1 MVGIVVVS
9 HSQKI
14 AEGAVELAK
23 QMAPEA
29 KIAAAGGMED
39 GSIGTDVAKISD
51 AIEAVDQG
59 DGVVILVDLG
69 SAVMSSEMAI
79 EMREGGRIKCDQ
91 GNMKAQTCIFPCQK
105 FQNFTLVADV
115 QLCFARHAQPHRK
128 GFQIV
133 RRRKNGR
140 KLGQVGKVRAA
151 ARHRD
156 ATLRLPA
163 SIGDA
168 AAHDNR

>member
-39 GSIGTDVAKISD
+39 GSIGTDVSKIL
-51 AIEAVDQG
+51 AGIEAVNEG

-79 EMREGGRIKCDQ
+79 EMLSDSIQVSIIDAPIVEG
-91 GNMKAQTCIFPCQK
+91 TIFGS
-105 FQNFTLVADV
+105 VE
-115 QLCFARHAQPHRK
+115 
-128 GFQIV
+128 
-133 RRRKNGR
+133 
-140 KLGQVGKVRAA
+140 
-151 ARHRD
+151 
-156 ATLRLPA
+156 A
-163 SIGDA
+163 SIGSSFDEVIEVLA
-168 AAHDNR
+168 GAKAYKKF

>member
-14 AEGAVELAK
+14 AEGALELAK

-39 GSIGTDVAKISD
+39 GSIGTDVGKIM
-51 AIEAVDQG
+51 AGITAVDQG

-79 EMREGGRIKCDQ
+79 EMLEDVSQVKIIDAPIVEG
-91 GNMKAQTCIFPCQK
+91 AIFSS
-105 FQNFTLVADV
+105 VE
-115 QLCFARHAQPHRK
+115 
-128 GFQIV
+128 
-133 RRRKNGR
+133 
-140 KLGQVGKVRAA
+140 
-151 ARHRD
+151 
-156 ATLRLPA
+156 A
-163 SIGDA
+163 SIGSSFDEVVEVLA
-168 AAHDNR
+168 GAKAYKKF

>member
-1 MVGIVVVS
+1 MVGNVVVS

-79 EMREGGRIKCDQ
+79 EMREGGSPVQIIDAPIVE
-91 GNMKAQTCIFPCQK
+91 GTIFGSVEATIGSSFEEVIEVLAGAKAYKK
-105 FQNFTLVADV
+105 F
-115 QLCFARHAQPHRK
+115 
-128 GFQIV
+128 
-133 RRRKNGR
+133 
-140 KLGQVGKVRAA
+140 
-151 ARHRD
+151 
-156 ATLRLPA
+156 
-163 SIGDA
+163 
-168 AAHDNR
+168 

>member
-23 QMAPEA
+23 QMAADA

-39 GSIGTDVAKISD
+39 GGIGTDVSKIL
-51 AIEAVDQG
+51 AGIEAVQSG

-79 EMREGGRIKCDQ
+79 EMLPEGNNVKIVDSPIVEG
-91 GNMKAQTCIFPCQK
+91 TIFGA
-105 FQNFTLVADV
+105 VE
-115 QLCFARHAQPHRK
+115 
-128 GFQIV
+128 
-133 RRRKNGR
+133 
-140 KLGQVGKVRAA
+140 
-151 ARHRD
+151 
-156 ATLRLPA
+156 A
-163 SIGDA
+163 SIGSSLEEVMTVLTSA
-168 AAHDNR
+168 KSYKKF

>member
-39 GSIGTDVAKISD
+39 GSIGTDVSKIL
-51 AIEAVDQG
+51 AGIEAVQQG

-79 EMREGGRIKCDQ
+79 EMLEDSSQVKIIDAPIVEG
-91 GNMKAQTCIFPCQK
+91 TIFGS
-105 FQNFTLVADV
+105 VE
-115 QLCFARHAQPHRK
+115 
-128 GFQIV
+128 
-133 RRRKNGR
+133 
-140 KLGQVGKVRAA
+140 
-151 ARHRD
+151 
-156 ATLRLPA
+156 A
-163 SIGDA
+163 SIGSSFEEVIEVLA
-168 AAHDNR
+168 GAKAYKKF

>member
-29 KIAAAGGMED
+29 SIAAAGGMED
-39 GSIGTDVAKISD
+39 GSIGTDVSKILVG
-51 AIEAVDQG
+51 IEAVDQG

-79 EMREGGRIKCDQ
+79 EMREGGSQVKIIDAPIVE
-91 GNMKAQTCIFPCQK
+91 GTIFSS
-105 FQNFTLVADV
+105 VE
-115 QLCFARHAQPHRK
+115 
-128 GFQIV
+128 
-133 RRRKNGR
+133 
-140 KLGQVGKVRAA
+140 
-151 ARHRD
+151 
-156 ATLRLPA
+156 A
-163 SIGDA
+163 SIGSSFDEVVEVLA
-168 AAHDNR
+168 GAKAYKKF

>member
-29 KIAAAGGMED
+29 RIAAAGGMED
-39 GSIGTDVAKISD
+39 GSIGTDVVKIQN
-51 AIEAVDQG
+51 AIGTVNDG

-79 EMREGGRIKCDQ
+79 EMLEEAIQ
-91 GNMKAQTCIFPCQK
+91 A
-105 FQNFTLVADV
+105 
-115 QLCFARHAQPHRK
+115 
-128 GFQIV
+128 QIV
-133 RRRKNGR
+133 
-140 KLGQVGKVRAA
+140 
-151 ARHRD
+151 D
-156 ATLRLPA
+156 APIVEGTIFA
-163 SIGDA
+163 SVEATIGSSFEEVIEFLA
-168 AAHDNR
+168 GTKAYKKF

>member
-29 KIAAAGGMED
+29 RIAAAGGMED
-39 GSIGTDVAKISD
+39 GGIGTDVSKIF
-51 AIEAVDQG
+51 AGIEAVQEG

-79 EMREGGRIKCDQ
+79 EMLEDDSNVKIIDAPIVEG
-91 GNMKAQTCIFPCQK
+91 TIFSS
-105 FQNFTLVADV
+105 VE
-115 QLCFARHAQPHRK
+115 
-128 GFQIV
+128 
-133 RRRKNGR
+133 
-140 KLGQVGKVRAA
+140 
-151 ARHRD
+151 
-156 ATLRLPA
+156 A
-163 SIGDA
+163 SIGSSFEEVIEVLA
-168 AAHDNR
+168 GCKTYKKF